1 MSQFDDNH
9 RLEADLA
16 ERLVRRPAPAN
27 FADTVMA
34 ELRAD
39 RPAAV
44 VEFRPRPKL
53 KRLVGLAAAATL
65 IIGFGIH
72 RQYQLNEAAQIAEA
86 EAAEAHLLESL
97 ELAGITLNR
106 ARDAAFGVGTLD
118 VR

>member
-16 ERLVRRPAPAN
+16 ERLGRRPAPAN
-27 FADTVMA
+27 FADAVMA
-34 ELRAD
+34 EVRAD

-44 VEFRPRPKL
+44 VEFRPRPKF
-53 KRLVGLAAAATL
+53 KRLAGLAAAAL